1 MFAVIKTGGKQYR
14 VATGDTITVERL
26 PGEAG
31 EVVAFEQ
38 VLMLVDGASTNIGAP
53 AVEGVTVAGELV
65 EQPRGAKVI
74 AFKKRR
80 RKNSRRKR
88 GHRQHLSV
96 VRITDILTGGA
107 KPALK
112 AKPVEAKPVAVEPAP
127 RAKRAQAAPAQ
138 ASPAAA
144 PTKPAAPAPETKVA
158 PEAKAAPAVEHAH
171 AQIAEHAAA
180 GVAAAKAQGVDTNKF
195 QHLEKPIGKADDLK
209 LISGVGPTI
218 AKKLNAIGIWHYW
231 QVKALSEED
240 IAKVEEQVG
249 FKGRAHRDD
258 WMGQAGDL
266 MAGKGPRPKAHHPAH
281 DEEH

>member
-31 EVVAFEQ
+31 EVVAFEE
-38 VLMLVDGASTNIGAP
+38 VLMLVDGASTDIGAP
-53 AVEGVTVAGELV
+53 AVKGVTVAVELV
-65 EQPRGAKVI
+65 EQTRGAKVI

-112 AKPVEAKPVAVEPAP
+112 ARPMEAKHVEAKPAPQAKPAEATP
-127 RAKRAQAAPAQ
+127 VQPT
-138 ASPAAA
+138 PAAA
-144 PTKPAAPAPETKVA
+144 TMPAAPAPETKAA

-171 AQIAEHAAA
+171 ARIAEDAAA

-195 QHLEKPIGKADDLK
+195 QHLENPIGKADDLK

-258 WMGQAGDL
+258 WMGQAADL
-266 MAGKGPRPKAHHPAH
+266 MAGKGPRPKAHHPQQG
-281 DEEH
+281 EEH